1 MLLLSAAQKR
11 SSGEHAQGRI
21 DAGIPADKYT
31 DDIRARVVPVVNM
44 GHRRRRTRAAR
55 EGAEAENLPLFL
67 S

>member
-31 DDIRARVVPVVNM
+31 DEMYSTSSAVQQPS
-44 GHRRRRTRAAR
+44 
-55 EGAEAENLPLFL
+55 L
-67 S
+67 SMYAT